1 MQEPDSTTRNGST
14 AQTISSDE
22 SPSKVQDANDML
34 YFEPK
39 KIYRLAHE
47 TPSRT
52 SLVRVYSENERA
64 NFDQLTGSRMFDDMK
79 HRPILST
86 CKVATTDSSD
96 PVRAPEEPAQARDRH
111 RRYSMNITDNIN
123 KKRNIDD
130 MQDEYIPELNFAD
143 MVMKWQS
150 TDEDLPHPEL
160 SNMPSNSRNNSAN
173 ETPHKYMDSISRYNT
188 WSTERERDTANSNSV
203 SPNSSYIF
211 NSSHAQVEPIPL
223 PNATNGLPV
232 MTTLTPSELEK
243 NIITNTSRSNDH
255 DRYKMELSDPFHARK
270 LSRRKTSV
278 SESFSSAS
286 SSLTYLPDNTVSII
300 SELKMN
306 PEEIMELIGKLPQ
319 DFLFMPYS
327 QRKKVVLDLIPDKN
341 YKLIMSLI
349 KKFML
354 KSSKS
359 SSLLN
364 RGNLRGAAATGR
376 SRHGSVASQF
386 LSSFSPACISSVI
399 SMNSIKPD
407 DKGMQILGH
416 KLGKVIGFGA
426 WGMIRECFDIQTGD
440 GRAIKIVRFRNNI
453 KVKKQVLKE
462 VAIWQELKQ
471 EHILPL
477 LRWKLDDDYAIYCLT
492 ERIHDGTL
500 YDLVISW
507 GEFTSSKIDLSNRCE
522 TTISLCLQVISAL
535 KYMHAKCIAH
545 GDVKLENCLLE
556 KSTKEADW
564 RVLVCDFG
572 MGCHFGHLHSIP
584 ATEDYTTVDRQKGSE
599 IQTEKM
605 SNSLENDFVEFL
617 SPLDGKKI
625 ITSRRPSIP
634 RSQSNT
640 NVRGGGRLSE
650 LQKIVKNRKLTHD
663 DTPLGI
669 SSIPRTYGPSLT
681 SARITNSSLPS
692 LPQLGYQTKL
702 TPTMDMTSPHRG
714 PESMSPNIGP
724 DPHTHIGSLPYAAP
738 ELLEPSPPPLGPSAD
753 VWALGV
759 MLYTMLTGKLP
770 FKHEYEPR
778 LRAMI
783 TSGKYDKD
791 PLGIVCNT
799 NLERDN
805 NEPAYQG
812 LYNAVVGCITVDM
825 NKRWDINRVK
835 AALKSDM
842 GKHV

>member
-1 MQEPDSTTRNGST
+1 MQESDSTNRNYST
-14 AQTISSDE
+14 GQTISSDE
-22 SPSKVQDANDML
+22 SSSKVQDANDTL

-39 KIYRLAHE
+39 RIYRLAHE
-47 TPSRT
+47 TPSRS
-52 SLVRVYSENERA
+52 SLVRVYSENERV

-79 HRPILST
+79 HRPILSS
-86 CKVATTDSSD
+86 CKVATAEISN
-96 PVRAPEEPAQARDRH
+96 PARAPEDPAEVRERH
-111 RRYSMNITDNIN
+111 RRYSTTITDNMN
-123 KKRNIDD
+123 MKQNIDD

-150 TDEDLPHPEL
+150 TDEDLSHPEL
-160 SNMPSNSRNNSAN
+160 SGMPSSTRNNSAN
-173 ETPHKYMDSISRYNT
+173 ATPHKYMESISRYNT

-223 PNATNGLPV
+223 PNATNGLPI
-232 MTTLTPSELEK
+232 MTTLDRTEPE
-243 NIITNTSRSNDH
+243 NTSRSDGNEKF
-255 DRYKMELSDPFHARK
+255 KMGLTDPFQVRK
-270 LSRRKTSV
+270 FPRRKTSI
-278 SESFSSAS
+278 SESYNSAS

-300 SELKMN
+300 SELRMT
-306 PEEIMELIGKLPQ
+306 PEEVMELIGKLPQ

-359 SSLLN
+359 SSSLN
-364 RGNLRGAAATGR
+364 RVSLPGAAATGR

-386 LSSFSPACISSVI
+386 LSSFSPAYISSVI

-426 WGMIRECFDIQTGD
+426 WGMIRECYDVQTGD
-440 GRAIKIVRFRNNI
+440 GRAIKIVRFKNNI
-453 KVKKQVLKE
+453 KVKRQVLKE

-492 ERIHDGTL
+492 ERINDGTL

-507 GEFTSSKIDLSNRCE
+507 GEFTSSTIDLSNRCD

-535 KYMHAKCIAH
+535 KYMHAKFIAH

-556 KSTKEADW
+556 KGNREADW

-572 MGCHFGHLHSIP
+572 MGCHFGHLHCIP
-584 ATEDYTTVDRQKGSE
+584 ATESYTKVDRKEGSE
-599 IQTEKM
+599 IQTEKI
-605 SNSLENDFVEFL
+605 SNSLENDLVEFM

-640 NVRGGGRLSE
+640 NVRGGRRLSE

-669 SSIPRTYGPSLT
+669 SSLPRTYGPSLT

-692 LPQLGYQTKL
+692 LPQLGYPTKL

-714 PESMSPNIGP
+714 TDATSSNIGP

-738 ELLEPSPPPLGPSAD
+738 ELLEPAPPPLGPSAD

-783 TSGKYDKD
+783 TSGRYDKD

-799 NLERDN
+799 NIGPDIEGN

-812 LYNAVVGCITVDM
+812 LYNAIVGCLTVDM
-825 NKRWDINRVK
+825 NKRWDINMVE
-835 AALKSDM
+835 ASLKDDM
-842 GKHV
+842 DKNV